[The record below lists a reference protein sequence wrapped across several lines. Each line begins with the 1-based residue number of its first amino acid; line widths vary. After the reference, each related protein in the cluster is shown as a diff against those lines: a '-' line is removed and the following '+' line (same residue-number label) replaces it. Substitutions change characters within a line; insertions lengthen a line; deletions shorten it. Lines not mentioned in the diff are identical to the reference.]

1 LKKYIALIFLVLYS
15 LPGYCDQPLKFASI
29 EHLAEQEVAAK
40 ILCSIYERLGIQIS
54 IEPMPGKRA
63 HIECVSGN
71 YDGETA
77 RIYSYGNSNPTL
89 MRVPTPYSNL
99 DTTAFALKSKNIS
112 IKSKDDLKKYK
123 IVVIRGVQHTFDITK
138 GMHDISLIDDC
149 ESMIKFLES
158 DRADVALTNS
168 LNGISVLNK
177 SNRHNI
183 EIVGHLEKLDLYH
196 YINSKYAQL
205 IAKIDTII
213 QDMDRSGELTRLR
226 SQFENEYLMNQLEH
240 SKP

>member
-1 LKKYIALIFLVLYS
+1 
-15 LPGYCDQPLKFASI
+15 
-29 EHLAEQEVAAK
+29 
-40 ILCSIYERLGIQIS
+40 
-54 IEPMPGKRA
+54 
-63 HIECVSGN
+63 
-71 YDGETA
+71 
-77 RIYSYGNSNPTL
+77 

-112 IKSKDDLKKYK
+112 IKSKEDLKKYK
-123 IVVIRGVQHTFDITK
+123 IVVIRGVQHTYDITK
-138 GMHDISLIDDC
+138 GMPDVSLIDDC

-158 DRADVALTNS
+158 NRADVALTNS

-177 SNRHNI
+177 SKRHNI

>member
-1 LKKYIALIFLVLYS
+1 
-15 LPGYCDQPLKFASI
+15 
-29 EHLAEQEVAAK
+29 
-40 ILCSIYERLGIQIS
+40 
-54 IEPMPGKRA
+54 
-63 HIECVSGN
+63 
-71 YDGETA
+71 
-77 RIYSYGNSNPTL
+77 
-89 MRVPTPYSNL
+89 
-99 DTTAFALKSKNIS
+99 
-112 IKSKDDLKKYK
+112 
-123 IVVIRGVQHTFDITK
+123 
-138 GMHDISLIDDC
+138 
-149 ESMIKFLES
+149 MIKFLES
-158 DRADVALTNS
+158 NRADVALTNS

-177 SNRHNI
+177 SKRHNI